1 MKLPTGC
8 TEGNL
13 FDIYDACVQSFWTAF
28 APAFLIIIF
37 SLVSLV
43 PSLLLTRSFHDTI
56 PARFRP
62 EEAEARATPEN
73 DDTDDD
79 TRPTRLILQWRL
91 PFLIFVTLLQALA
104 WITLGIYHSVGD
116 EGNSGIAFFSALTG
130 ITWLCIALRPVLC
143 RKPAAYVHL
152 FILYATHLVIDVVRT
167 VVLVSHLQT
176 TRSAVLE
183 GIWMSFNLALVG
195 TGFAI
200 TSGMPLKFPSSA
212 ALQELYV
219 KRSPEDYASI
229 FEWAT
234 YSWMYPL
241 IKRGNTFEM
250 KPEDVW
256 SLTPSMQS
264 RPIFTKF
271 STIKQ
276 PTLFRRLVVANSSD
290 FLLDLALTTLTVIL
304 SYAAPCFLYRILNLI
319 ENPTLE
325 GRSEVYVLALIAFVC
340 ALLKGQADTQH
351 LYFDTRA
358 SARINVQLMNM
369 ICDKILKRSCSGVTK
384 ELAFEAGPEASSSNS
399 NPPKPDTDC
408 GKIVNLMTVDVSKV
422 STAVSSAYILYGG
435 AWEITLTCVTMHGLL
450 GSAAFAGFL
459 VMFVVWILHIY
470 ITRAHTRLQRGLSAS
485 RDRRMSVVHELVNV
499 NRFIKFFLWED
510 HWIEQV
516 KYARGEEMDWMKRSR
531 TDSVLSTI
539 AGIVT
544 PLLVSSVSF
553 FVYIKQGEQLT
564 PSVAFTTIVLMDML
578 RQSLILF
585 ADFTLPVFECY
596 VSLERIE
603 AFLNEERFN
612 CVSSPN
618 KHCVAT
624 DTPDDGLAIEVG
636 HFTWNTTSRLETD
649 VPSQLD
655 GKSMLKQTKNFELQ
669 DINVRFP
676 EGKLS
681 LVTGPTGCGKTALM
695 LALLGEMTA
704 IEGKPIA
711 PKGISQMDRFRHSGA
726 ISYAAQIP
734 WIQYGTIRE
743 NILFGYPYD
752 GQRYEDV
759 LTRCALGP
767 DLDSLENGD
776 QTLVGDR
783 GSNLSAGQEARIVL
797 ARAVYAQTKY
807 VLLDDPFSAVDAQ
820 TSRYLYDRLFCS
832 PLLEGRT
839 VIVVTHYIT
848 LFLPRASYI
857 VHILDGRISTQGYVR
872 DLQASGRLPF
882 VRHRLLQEDQ
892 DDEIYQGMS
901 RQRDETQTPHESAF
915 TRRIAFST
923 YKTYFQA
930 ASSWMWGAFVLLI
943 VLSQSVG
950 VVEKLWIREWGRAYG
965 SNGLT
970 GDLVWHGLSK
980 KTSFLDPVSNT
991 YQRILAFIPDGSGHP
1006 LFYVMVYAAIGF
1018 IMVLC
1023 RVAASVTLY
1032 ITTSKVSVSL
1042 FDRLLERVVRA
1053 DLPWPPRS
1061 QILSSFSKD
1070 MHAIDA
1076 NPHCLNMVGNAFLNA
1091 IVAVITVM
1099 ASCPAFVF
1107 PAIIIAFC
1115 YHFVA
1120 TRYLNIHRQLLR
1132 MESAS
1137 RVPIVCALEELL
1149 DGIVT
1154 IRAFQAERRFVDA
1167 FHEKLDVANKM
1178 YYNASLTNI
1187 WLLFHHDVLGALAV
1201 FVTTLLVLSQHL
1213 GPGTAGLCIST
1224 TMLFTTSMYVVCRF
1238 GASVE
1243 FELNAVERVAQY
1255 LDIPKDHSAIVE
1267 YKRPPAYWPSNTNT
1281 SFLSVEGLSVRY
1293 GPSLPLVLN
1302 NVSFTL
1308 KGRERIGIIGRT
1320 GSGRSTL
1327 ISSLLRLLSPAD
1339 GRIVVDGIDI
1349 ATINAHDLRS
1359 RITYISEDTGL
1370 FSGTL
1375 RDNID
1380 PFCEHEEE
1388 DCFDTLRHV
1397 QLLSDD
1403 RQVQDS
1409 SSGSWQADCGASSR
1423 TTITLDTQVAPGG
1436 ANFSLGERRLIAM
1449 ARALLRRNSSIVVYE
1464 ATSSFDPDTDAKIQ
1478 EILRERFK
1486 HVLLITVV
1494 SRLSTIIDYDRLIV
1508 LKDGRVVEFD
1518 TPLNLINR
1526 EGGVFHEMCHSSE
1539 LHAELEVALLAKVI
1553 RDR

>member
-28 APAFLIIIF
+28 VPAFLIIIF

-56 PARFRP
+56 LARFRP
-62 EEAEARATPEN
+62 EEAEAHATPEN

-116 EGNSGIAFFSALTG
+116 EDNSGIAVFSALTG
-130 ITWLCIALRPVLC
+130 ITWLYVALRPVLC
-143 RKPAAYVHL
+143 RKPSAYVHL
-152 FILYATHLVIDVVRT
+152 FILYATHLVIGVVRT
-167 VVLVSHLQT
+167 VVLVSRLQT
-176 TRSAVLE
+176 TRSAALE
-183 GIWMSFNLALVG
+183 GIWMSFNLAMVG

-200 TSGMPLKFPSSA
+200 TSRMPLKFPSSA

-234 YSWMYPL
+234 YSWVYPL
-241 IKRGNTFEM
+241 VERGNTFEM

-290 FLLDLALTTLTVIL
+290 FLLDIALTTLTVIL
-304 SYAAPCFLYRILNLI
+304 SYAAPCFLYRILKLV

-340 ALLKGQADTQH
+340 ALLKGQAETQH

-358 SARINVQLMNM
+358 SARINVQLMNT
-369 ICDKILKRSCSGVTK
+369 ICDKVLKRSCSGMTK
-384 ELAFEAGPEASSSNS
+384 ELGFEAGPEASSSNS

-408 GKIVNLMTVDVSKV
+408 GKIVNLMAVDVNKV
-422 STAVSSAYILYGG
+422 SAAVSSAYILYGG
-435 AWEITLTCVTMHGLL
+435 ALEITLTCVTMHGLL

-499 NRFIKFFLWED
+499 NRFIKFFSWED

-531 TDSVLSTI
+531 MNSVLSAI
-539 AGIVT
+539 AGIVA

-612 CVSSPN
+612 CVYSPN

-636 HFTWNTTSRLETD
+636 HFTWNTTSHLESD

-655 GKSMLKQTKNFELQ
+655 GKSMLKQTNNFELQ

-681 LVTGPTGCGKTALM
+681 LVTGPTGCGKTVLM

-704 IEGKPIA
+704 IEGKPIT
-711 PKGISQMDRFRHSGA
+711 PKGISQMDRSRHSGA

-752 GQRYEDV
+752 RQRYEDV

-783 GSNLSAGQEARIVL
+783 GSNLSAGQEARIAL

-839 VIVVTHYIT
+839 VILVTHHIT
-848 LFLPRASYI
+848 LFLSTASYI

-892 DDEIYQGMS
+892 DAEVYQGMS

-915 TRRIAFST
+915 SRQIAFST
-923 YKTYFQA
+923 YKTYFQT

-950 VVEKLWIREWGRAYG
+950 VVEKLWIREWGRAHG

-970 GDLVWHGLSK
+970 GDLVWYGLSK

-1053 DLPWPPRS
+1053 DLPLPPRS

-1076 NPHCLNMVGNAFLNA
+1076 NPDCLNMVGNAFLNA

-1115 YHFVA
+1115 YQFVA

-1132 MESAS
+1132 MESAF

-1201 FVTTLLVLSQHL
+1201 FVTTLLVLCQHV

-1243 FELNAVERVAQY
+1243 FELNAVERVAEY

-1308 KGRERIGIIGRT
+1308 KGCERIGIIGRT

-1327 ISSLLRLLSPAD
+1327 ISSLLRLLNPAD
-1339 GRIVVDGIDI
+1339 GRIVIDGIDI
-1349 ATINAHDLRS
+1349 ATISVHDLRS
-1359 RITYISEDTGL
+1359 RITYIPEDTGL

-1380 PFCEHEEE
+1380 PFCQHEEK
-1388 DCFDTLRHV
+1388 DCFDALRHV

-1403 RQVQDS
+1403 GQVQDS

-1464 ATSSFDPDTDAKIQ
+1464 ATNSFDPDTDAKIQ

-1486 HVLLITVV
+1486 HVLLITVA

-1526 EGGVFHEMCHSSE
+1526 EGGVFHEMCRSSQ
-1539 LHAELEVALLAKVI
+1539 LHAELEVALLAKMI